1 MIRIVLIYVL
11 PILLAI
17 YALVDCIQTD
27 EREIRGLP
35 KFGWIIL
42 IVLVGI
48 IGPVAWLVAGK
59 NRAGRSLLPGLPG
72 AGGRGRDAA
81 EPPRTLAPD
90 DDPEFLGRLGSHN
103 SYDRLLEE
111 WEEDLRRNGG
121 GRTAPGDGADQG
133 DHAGGPPA
141 PPRDPDDPSDEGPD
155 GDVPAR

>member
-48 IGPVAWLVAGK
+48 VGPIAWLVAGK
-59 NRAGRSLLPGLPG
+59 NRAGRSRLPGLPR
-72 AGGRGRDAA
+72 AGGRDRSSS
-81 EPPRTLAPD
+81 ESPRTLAPD
-90 DDPEFLGRLGSHN
+90 DDPEFLGQLGSS
-103 SYDRLLEE
+103 SYDRALDE
-111 WEEDLRRNGG
+111 WEEELRRNKDRGE
-121 GRTAPGDGADQG
+121 TDDQ
-133 DHAGGPPA
+133 P
-141 PPRDPDDPSDEGPD
+141 PDDGTSEDRPPS
-155 GDVPAR
+155 